1 MKKSLLLGLLFL
13 SSNVFASQF
22 GNIQSLSNSK
32 LEAARSEMAN
42 LELITHSDFKKVV
55 VLKAKG
61 KTLQQQREATVAQ
74 ASHTLCR
81 FFDDG
86 VAIGLNTKDE
96 AGTMA
101 AILDFTEPMQLND
114 DDIDYIKFA
123 SVVKKLNAESGVE
136 LYSGSASGNNTY
148 GQIIGIYDTK
158 TNELA
163 VFANTNCGSD
173 N

>member
-1 MKKSLLLGLLFL
+1 MKKSLLLGLLIL
-13 SSNVFASQF
+13 SSNVFASTF
-22 GNIQSLSNSK
+22 GDIQSLSNKK
-32 LEAARSEMAN
+32 LEAARAEMAN
-42 LELITHSDFKKVV
+42 LEVVTHSDFKKVV

-61 KTLQQQREATVAQ
+61 KTLQQQREATIAQ
-74 ASHTLCR
+74 AAHTLCR

-96 AGTMA
+96 AGNMA
-101 AILDFTEPMQLND
+101 AVLDFTEPMQMSD
-114 DDIDYIKFA
+114 DDIDYINFV
-123 SVVKKLNAESGVE
+123 SVVKKLNAEPGVE

-148 GQIIGIYDTK
+148 GQIIGVYDTK